1 MSGVLPSNRVL
12 SDDFSV
18 LLECG
23 PHPCIHVSYDKSS
36 LFRIALQLQCT
47 NCEYKQSQAG
57 LGMSLKQSSRS
68 VVYGDSHISTQNG
81 CLAVLAIPGIP
92 QVRRGDIHQRFKSW
106 QAVHYNVQALGHTQ
120 QAGKICKGMT
130 NDTEYPKLQ
139 AVRGSQHRT
148 REGSAVYADVSS
160 QATSK
165 LGTYK
170 LVL

>member
-1 MSGVLPSNRVL
+1 
-12 SDDFSV
+12 
-18 LLECG
+18 
-23 PHPCIHVSYDKSS
+23 
-36 LFRIALQLQCT
+36 
-47 NCEYKQSQAG
+47 
-57 LGMSLKQSSRS
+57 MSLKQSSRS

-139 AVRGSQHRT
+139 AMRGSQHRT
-148 REGSAVYADVSS
+148 REGSAVYTDVSS
-160 QATSK
+160 QAMSK

-170 LVL
+170 LVLRSIKQDSKQAKKLCHTHLYLHVHNHTTSTLYMSPPIGCCLN